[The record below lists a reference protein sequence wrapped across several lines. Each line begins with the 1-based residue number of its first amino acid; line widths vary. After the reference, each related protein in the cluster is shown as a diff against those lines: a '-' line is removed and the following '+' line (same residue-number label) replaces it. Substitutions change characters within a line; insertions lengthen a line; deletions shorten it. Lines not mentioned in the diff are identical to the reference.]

1 MTKLLV
7 FVVLTGFNLTGL
19 AQHQEKEI
27 VLKSLEIQN
36 RQLTPILDSI
46 VLHEKKC
53 DYYNCKLTFV
63 INVKTS
69 TFNPSFTIESIPDRN
84 LAFNLEPY
92 GFFYNKGHLF
102 IVDGDI
108 AEELFARQKESMKFK
123 FLEYDTS
130 FEEYDSEGRRILRV
144 VTDDSFT
151 MWEYRIT
158 GDKIVFVSGYSLC
171 GSEEK
176 Q

>member
-1 MTKLLV
+1 MSITRLFALI
-7 FVVLTGFNLTGL
+7 VLSGFNLTGL

-27 VLKSLEIQN
+27 VLKNLEIQN
-36 RQLTPILDSI
+36 HQLTPILDSI
-46 VLHEKKC
+46 VSHEKKC
-53 DYYNCKLTFV
+53 DYYNCKLTFI

-69 TFNPSFTIESIPDRN
+69 TFNPSFTIESISDRN
-84 LAFNLEPY
+84 LAFGLEPY
-92 GFFYNKGHLF
+92 GYLYHKSHLF

-108 AEELFARQKESMKFK
+108 SEELFARQVESKKFK

-151 MWEYRIT
+151 LWEYQISR
-158 GDKIVFVSGYSLC
+158 DKVVFVSGYSLC
-171 GSEEK
+171 E
-176 Q
+176 